1 MYHPA
6 AALHQGS
13 LRQIIEA
20 DMLRI
25 PQLLARCEETAEA
38 AAESQ
43 QLSLF

>member
-6 AALHQGS
+6 AALHQNS

-20 DMLRI
+20 DMLQI
-25 PQLLARCEETAEA
+25 PRVLDQLAKGAEVP
-38 AAESQ
+38 AESQ